1 MSAPARRPLW
11 VLPLDLVRGFLIG
24 MAELVPGV
32 SGGTVAL
39 VTGVYDQLIDSASH
53 MLSAIKRLVAGPD
66 RWAGFRA
73 ELARTQWLLIIPVL
87 IGMAAA
93 VLTAAGVMARFVA
106 DHPEASRGLFFGLV
120 AMSIL
125 VPVLMLPSRES
136 PSAGARLLDA
146 GLVIGAAIIAFVL
159 IGFAGGGAQTDPSLL
174 VVFLAASIAICAL
187 VVPGVSGS
195 FFLLAV
201 GLYSTTMSALDDRD
215 LGYIA
220 VFGLGAL
227 VGLASFVR
235 LLKHLLTRHR
245 RLTLLVMTGLMIG
258 SLRALW
264 PWQSSAGGDESAPG
278 ALLAPYDPV
287 LGPVLLA
294 LLGAAAV
301 AALVVF
307 ERRFS
312 PTVHEIEAEED
323 EREAARRTRT
333 DAADG

>member
-53 MLSAIKRLVAGPD
+53 MLSAIQRLVAGPD

-323 EREAARRTRT
+323 EREAVR
-333 DAADG
+333 